1 MVRSSREVEA
11 WEGGLSTFAV
21 ARIEKAM
28 QALYATGTQPAIA
41 LCILRR
47 GHVVFD
53 RAIGHA
59 HLGGAE
65 ATPDTP
71 FCIFSISKA
80 VTAMVIHLLDAR
92 NLLRIDDPV
101 AEYIPEFA
109 RHGKEWMTVRHVLT
123 HRAGIPSVAG
133 HADVSLLARPDE
145 IVRLLCDAKPVSVPG
160 RRLAYHAI
168 TGGYVLG
175 EIVRRVTKK
184 SINDVLMDEIAK
196 PLGMPWF
203 RYGVSEDKAS
213 AVATNY
219 FTGPKVPP
227 VLSAIVKRALGVPFE
242 RAVELSNDPS
252 FLGAVIPS
260 GNVVSTAFEL
270 ARFFEML
277 RRGGELD
284 GVRIFDDRT
293 VKRALVESSYL
304 ELDLTLGLP
313 VRYGLGLMLAGD
325 RLSPFGPHTSRAFGH
340 YGFINCVGWA
350 DPERA
355 ISCALLTSGKPFVG
369 PHLVKFWSLLEAI
382 AKNIPAD

>member
-1 MVRSSREVEA
+1 MIRSSREVEA
-11 WEGGLSTFAV
+11 WEGGLSV
-21 ARIEKAM
+21 AAIEKIERAHE
-28 QALYATGTQPAIA
+28 ALYATKTQPAIA

-47 GHVVFD
+47 GHVVYD
-53 RAIGHA
+53 RALGHTRTDGD
-59 HLGGAE
+59 L

-71 FCIFSISKA
+71 FCVFSVSKA
-80 VTAMVIHLLDAR
+80 VTAMVIHLLDSR

-109 RHGKEWMTVRHVLT
+109 RHGKASMTVRHVLT

-133 HADVSLLARPDE
+133 HADVSLLADWDQ

-168 TGGYVLG
+168 TGGFVLG

-184 SINDVLMDEIAK
+184 PLNQVLQEEISQ
-196 PLGMPWF
+196 PLGLPWF
-203 RYGVSEDKAS
+203 RYGVAPEKVS
-213 AVATNY
+213 AVARNY
-219 FTGPKVPP
+219 FTGPPVPP
-227 VLSAIVKRALGVPFE
+227 LLAQIVKRSLGVPFE
-242 RAVELSNDPS
+242 RAVEISNDPR
-252 FLGAVIPS
+252 FLTAVVPS
-260 GNVVSTAFEL
+260 GNVVSTAHEL

-284 GVRIFDDRT
+284 GVKILDRKT
-293 VKRALVESSYL
+293 VQRALVESSYL
-304 ELDLTLGLP
+304 EIDLTLGLP

-325 RLSPFGPHTSRAFGH
+325 RLSPFGPNTSRAFGH
-340 YGFINCVGWA
+340 YGFINVVGWA

-369 PHLVKFWSLLEAI
+369 PHLVKLWALLRAI
-382 AKNIPAD
+382 AKNVPAD

>member
-1 MVRSSREVEA
+1 MIRSSREVEA
-11 WEGGLSTFAV
+11 WEGGLSV
-21 ARIEKAM
+21 ASIDRIERALR
-28 QALYATGTQPAIA
+28 ALYGTGTQPAIA

-59 HLGGAE
+59 RLGGDL

-71 FCIFSISKA
+71 FCVFSVSKA
-80 VTAMVIHLLDAR
+80 VTAMVIHLLDGR
-92 NLLRIDDPV
+92 NMLRIDDPV

-109 RHGKEWMTVRHVLT
+109 KHGKSSMTIRHVLT

-133 HADVSLLARPDE
+133 HADVNLLANWDE

-168 TGGYVLG
+168 TGGFVLG

-184 SINDVLMDEIAK
+184 TINEVLMDEIAK

-203 RYGVSEDKAS
+203 RYGVTHDKIGS
-213 AVATNY
+213 VATNY
-219 FTGPKVPP
+219 FTGPSVPP
-227 VLSAIVKRALGVPFE
+227 GLSQIVKRALGVRFE
-242 RAVELSNDPS
+242 QAVEFSNDPR
-252 FLGAVIPS
+252 FLTSVIPS
-260 GNVVSTAFEL
+260 GNVVSTAHEL

-284 GVRIFDDRT
+284 RVKILDRRM
-293 VKRALVESSYL
+293 VQRALVESSYL
-304 ELDLTLGLP
+304 ELDLTIGLP

-325 RLSPFGPHTSRAFGH
+325 RLSPFGPHTPHAFGH
-340 YGFINCVGWA
+340 YGFINVVGWA
-350 DPERA
+350 DPQRA
-355 ISCALLTSGKPFVG
+355 ISCALLTTGKPFVG
-369 PHLVKFWSLLEAI
+369 PHLVKFWGLLAAI
-382 AKNIPAD
+382 AKNVPAD